1 MRDLALSVLY
11 TLQNSWVVSR
21 KHLKRRQKRS
31 CPAERLR
38 SLLWLM
44 QVAVSWHLHQAGCCK
59 NAGHKDV
66 IWGTRRCWHQCLEV
80 HEANA
85 NVCSG
90 NNEHREIPIPL
101 TTVRERGTHTKGT
114 PKKETGW
121 DAEEARAL
129 GRCPCLG
136 PNSTFSVLQ
145 IHWNLDGSFSFC
157 PRFWYFVA
165 IYFNFPSLA
174 KRRHL
179 SVIFLSSHKLL

>member
-21 KHLKRRQKRS
+21 KHLKRWQKRS
-31 CPAERLR
+31 CVAERLR

-44 QVAVSWHLHQAGCCK
+44 QVAVRWHLHQAGCCK
-59 NAGHKDV
+59 NAGHEDV

-85 NVCSG
+85 NLSAL
-90 NNEHREIPIPL
+90 EIMNTGKYPSPWQQS
-101 TTVRERGTHTKGT
+101 RERGTHAKGT
-114 PKKETGW
+114 PEKETSW

-129 GRCPCLG
+129 RRCPCLG
-136 PNSTFSVLQ
+136 PNSTLSVLQ

-157 PRFWYFVA
+157 LFT
-165 IYFNFPSLA
+165 
-174 KRRHL
+174 
-179 SVIFLSSHKLL
+179 FLVFCCYLF